1 MGRTGTFCALMMC
14 HDRLKTEHMAD
25 VFYAI
30 KTIRAQR
37 PGMVGNAVSTDH
49 CVQLRHYLIV
59 LCFRNNTSLFIG
71 RLSRQWIV
79 LLHTLIFETSTIQKT
94 HSEQYHQTVLTW
106 TICFCIFCTYYLAS
120 WLL

>member
-37 PGMVGNAVSTDH
+37 PGMVENAVSEAYYM
-49 CVQLRHYLIV
+49 QLNY
-59 LCFRNNTSLFIG
+59 
-71 RLSRQWIV
+71 
-79 LLHTLIFETSTIQKT
+79 
-94 HSEQYHQTVLTW
+94 
-106 TICFCIFCTYYLAS
+106 
-120 WLL
+120 

>member
-37 PGMVGNAVSTDH
+37 PGMVENAVRNFYN
-49 CVQLRHYLIV
+49 CVCLLNCVVCYRS
-59 LCFRNNTSLFIG
+59 NTSLFI
-71 RLSRQWIV
+71 RRSL
-79 LLHTLIFETSTIQKT
+79 K
-94 HSEQYHQTVLTW
+94 
-106 TICFCIFCTYYLAS
+106 
-120 WLL
+120 